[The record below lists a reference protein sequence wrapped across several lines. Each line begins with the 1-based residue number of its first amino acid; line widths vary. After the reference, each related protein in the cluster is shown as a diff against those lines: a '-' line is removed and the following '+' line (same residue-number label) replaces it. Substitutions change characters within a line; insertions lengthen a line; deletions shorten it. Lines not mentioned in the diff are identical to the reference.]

1 MKLRFLILAQ
11 RELDDAVAWYNEQAA
26 GLGQEFLDELDRVV
40 RRAVTFPMSCPEIEP
55 GVRRC
60 LLARF
65 PYGLIYG
72 VDGGNARRSCRGA
85 PASRASLLG
94 RSHLIAEPHGGR
106 GLNLRGQGVRRDI

>member
-11 RELDDAVAWYNEQAA
+11 RELDEAVAWYNEQAA
-26 GLGQEFLDELDRVV
+26 GSGQEFLDELDRVV

-55 GVRRC
+55 VVRRC

-72 VDGGNARRSCRGA
+72 VDRKTIVVVAVAHLHREPRYWV
-85 PASRASLLG
+85 G
-94 RSHLIAEPHGGR
+94 RI
-106 GLNLRGQGVRRDI
+106 

>member
-11 RELDDAVAWYNEQAA
+11 RELDEAVAWYNEQAA
-26 GLGQEFLDELDRVV
+26 GSGQEFLDELDRVV

-72 VDGGNARRSCRGA
+72 VDRKTIVVVAVA
-85 PASRASLLG
+85 
-94 RSHLIAEPHGGR
+94 HLHREPR
-106 GLNLRGQGVRRDI
+106 YWVDRI

>member
-11 RELDDAVAWYNEQAA
+11 RELNEAVAWYNEQAA
-26 GLGQEFLDELDRVV
+26 GSGQEFLDELDRVV

-72 VDGGNARRSCRGA
+72 VDRETIVVIAV
-85 PASRASLLG
+85 
-94 RSHLIAEPHGGR
+94 SHLHRKPRYWVGR
-106 GLNLRGQGVRRDI
+106 I

>member
-1 MKLRFLILAQ
+1 MKVSFLTLAQ
-11 RELDDAVAWYNEQAA
+11 QELDDAVAWYNEQAT

-40 RRAVTFPMSCPEIEP
+40 RRTVTFPMSCPEIEP

-72 VDGGNARRSCRGA
+72 VDRETIVVVAVA
-85 PASRASLLG
+85 
-94 RSHLIAEPHGGR
+94 HLHREPR
-106 GLNLRGQGVRRDI
+106 YWVDRI

>member
-11 RELDDAVAWYNEQAA
+11 QELDDAVAWYNEQAT

-55 GVRRC
+55 GGRRC

-65 PYGLIYG
+65 PSGLIYG
-72 VDGGNARRSCRGA
+72 VDGETLVVVAVA
-85 PASRASLLG
+85 
-94 RSHLIAEPHGGR
+94 HLHREPR
-106 GLNLRGQGVRRDI
+106 YWVDRT

>member
-1 MKLRFLILAQ
+1 MKVRFLTVAQ
-11 RELDDAVAWYNEQAA
+11 QELDDAVAWYNEQAT

-40 RRAVTFPMSCPEIEP
+40 RRAATFPMSCPEIEP

-72 VDGGNARRSCRGA
+72 VDRKTIVVVAVA
-85 PASRASLLG
+85 
-94 RSHLIAEPHGGR
+94 HLHREPR
-106 GLNLRGQGVRRDI
+106 YWVDRI

>member
-11 RELDDAVAWYNEQAA
+11 RELDEAVAWYNEQAA
-26 GLGQEFLDELDRVV
+26 GSGQEFLDELDRVV

-72 VDGGNARRSCRGA
+72 VDRKTIVVIAV
-85 PASRASLLG
+85 
-94 RSHLIAEPHGGR
+94 SHLHREPRYWVGR
-106 GLNLRGQGVRRDI
+106 I

>member
-1 MKLRFLILAQ
+1 VKLRFLILAQ

-26 GLGQEFLDELDRVV
+26 GSGQEFLDELDRVV

-72 VDGGNARRSCRGA
+72 VDRKTIVVVAVAHLHREPRYWV
-85 PASRASLLG
+85 G
-94 RSHLIAEPHGGR
+94 RI
-106 GLNLRGQGVRRDI
+106 

>member
-11 RELDDAVAWYNEQAA
+11 RELDEAVAWYNEQAA
-26 GLGQEFLDELDRVV
+26 GSGQKFLDELDRVV

-72 VDGGNARRSCRGA
+72 VDRETIVVIAV
-85 PASRASLLG
+85 
-94 RSHLIAEPHGGR
+94 SHLHRKPRYWVGR
-106 GLNLRGQGVRRDI
+106 I

>member
-1 MKLRFLILAQ
+1 MKVSFLVLAQ
-11 RELDDAVAWYNEQAA
+11 QELDDTVAWYNEQATS
-26 GLGQEFLDELDRVV
+26 LGQEFLDELDRVV

-72 VDGGNARRSCRGA
+72 VDRKTIVIVAVA
-85 PASRASLLG
+85 
-94 RSHLIAEPHGGR
+94 HLHREPR
-106 GLNLRGQGVRRDI
+106 YWMDRI

>member
-72 VDGGNARRSCRGA
+72 VDGETLVVVAVA
-85 PASRASLLG
+85 
-94 RSHLIAEPHGGR
+94 HLHREPR
-106 GLNLRGQGVRRDI
+106 YWVDRI